1 MKRMKYCVKVQ
12 MKKKNRLVG
21 VKKEVS
27 GYLVDELT
35 GIHREDSGWFV
46 DDLKTGLMIVKAKT
60 MQEAVDKYH
69 DPELKAKLTE
79 ARKDRFY
86 QSKVAEFGWMPITE

>member
-1 MKRMKYCVKVQ
+1 MKRMKYCVQVQ
-12 MKKKNRLVG
+12 VKGTLTT

-35 GIHREDSGWFV
+35 GIHREYSGWFV

-69 DPELKAKLTE
+69 DPELKAKITK
-79 ARKDRFY
+79 AREDRSY
-86 QSKVAEFGWMPITE
+86 RGLVYEFECMPITE

>member
-1 MKRMKYCVKVQ
+1 MKRMKYCVQVQ
-12 MKKKNRLVG
+12 VKGTLTT

-35 GIHREDSGWFV
+35 GVHRGVSCWTV

-79 ARKDRFY
+79 VRKDRFY